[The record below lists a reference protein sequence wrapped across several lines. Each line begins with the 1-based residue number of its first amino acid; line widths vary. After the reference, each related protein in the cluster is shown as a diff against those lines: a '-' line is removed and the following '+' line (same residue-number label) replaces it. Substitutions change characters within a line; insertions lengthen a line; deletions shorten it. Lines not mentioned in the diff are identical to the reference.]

1 MKASAALLFTA
12 CVVLAPLALAQET
25 TPQFKEIAPPPPVDT
40 IPVPD
45 AGDDL
50 DAEASGPEPDV
61 TIVKRKDAEIEEYRL
76 NGRLY
81 MVKVKPFVG
90 PAYYIVDRDGDG
102 LMESRINGRLDDEPR
117 PPQWVILSW

>member
-1 MKASAALLFTA
+1 MRASLVLLLVGSMAL
-12 CVVLAPLALAQET
+12 VPLAQADDAA
-25 TPQFKEIAPPPPVDT
+25 PKFKEVPPPPPVTT

-45 AGDDL
+45 ADDGAAA
-50 DAEASGPEPDV
+50 DKAGPEPDV

-90 PAYYIVDRDGDG
+90 PAYYLVDRDGDG
-102 LMESRINGRLDDEPR
+102 LMESRINGRGAEPR
-117 PPQWVILSW
+117 APQWVILSW